1 MSDKEKQ
8 SKSSRI
14 LAVFLVCM
22 IIWSI
27 FMIPNQLKSKYLG
40 NQILGIR
47 GLISLIGLIFLVIL
61 GIGLHF
67 YREFSY

>member
-1 MSDKEKQ
+1 MSDKEPH

-14 LAVFLVCM
+14 LAVFLVCI

-27 FMIPNQLKSKYLG
+27 LMMPNELKSKYLG
-40 NQILGIR
+40 TQILGIR
-47 GLISLIGLIFLVIL
+47 ALVSLIGLIFLVIL

-67 YREFSY
+67 YREFGY

>member
-1 MSDKEKQ
+1 MSDKETQ

-14 LAVFLVCM
+14 QIVFLVCI

-27 FMIPNQLKSKYLG
+27 LMMPNELKSKYLG
-40 NQILGIR
+40 TQIMGIR

-67 YREFSY
+67 YREFGY

>member
-1 MSDKEKQ
+1 MSDKETQ

-14 LAVFLVCM
+14 QAVFLVCI
-22 IIWSI
+22 IIWGILMTPSE
-27 FMIPNQLKSKYLG
+27 LKSKDIG

-47 GLISLIGLIFLVIL
+47 GLVSLIGLIFLVIL

-67 YREFSY
+67 YREFGY

>member
-1 MSDKEKQ
+1 MSDKEPQ
-8 SKSSRI
+8 SNTSRI
-14 LAVFLVCM
+14 LAVFLVCI

-27 FMIPNQLKSKYLG
+27 LMIPNQLKSKYLG
-40 NQILGIR
+40 TQILGIR

-67 YREFSY
+67 YREFGY

>member
-1 MSDKEKQ
+1 MSDKEPQ
-8 SKSSRI
+8 SNTSRI
-14 LAVFLVCM
+14 QVVFLVCI

-27 FMIPNQLKSKYLG
+27 LMIPNELKSKYLG
-40 NQILGIR
+40 TQILGIR

-67 YREFSY
+67 YREFGY

>member
-1 MSDKEKQ
+1 MSDKEPQ
-8 SKSSRI
+8 SKPSRI
-14 LAVFLVCM
+14 QAVFFVCI

-27 FMIPNQLKSKYLG
+27 LMMPSELKSKDIG

-67 YREFSY
+67 YREFGY